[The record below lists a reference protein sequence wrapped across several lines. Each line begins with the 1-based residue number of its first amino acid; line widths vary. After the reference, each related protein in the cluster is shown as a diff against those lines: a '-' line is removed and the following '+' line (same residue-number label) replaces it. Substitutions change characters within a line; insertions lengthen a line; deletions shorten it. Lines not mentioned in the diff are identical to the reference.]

1 MLQSTSEKNC
11 QDFWSKIRK
20 TKIQGASEKQ
30 RNYDIVNAK
39 KKQRKIKLLAT
50 AFSKTLNLCAII
62 LAKKYRGNY

>member
-11 QDFWSKIRK
+11 QDFWSKIRPK
-20 TKIQGASEKQ
+20 NQGASEKQ
-30 RNYDIVNAK
+30 RNYDIVNA